1 MDKDDPVLSW
11 LVQARTESGSRPEL
25 SQDPVRQVNEI
36 ECTSL
41 SLIKNKKIKKWC
53 FYDQHKLCLFECH
66 SDIKDDKII
75 KQKFY
80 LNNMYVDVQELP
92 SLNITHH
99 ISKLQIIL
107 KEHHEFI
114 SDVNKYLNKLSF
126 NHSLKYGWRRKDLSF
141 SLNVYKYKNIE
152 CILHF
157 EQKENILN
165 KEETLLFLK
174 DHSYLFLI
182 SDPVSIS
189 NSVRAWNPTPFGPGQ
204 ARIRQDQEDCV
215 IYDFNT
221 LSLNENPSG
230 SFTSN
235 INELVESVHNLNL
248 KETIPKP
255 VLTKRQ
261 GVKRNCD
268 FLFINY
274 PKWKR
279 IEYQSCKKYDIEEI
293 EFNNFNHDEEE
304 EL

>member
-1 MDKDDPVLSW
+1 MDKD
-11 LVQARTESGSRPEL
+11 
-25 SQDPVRQVNEI
+25 VNDI
-36 ECTSL
+36 PCTNI
-41 SLIKNKKIKKWC
+41 SLIKNIKIKKWC
-53 FYDQHKLCLFECH
+53 FYDQHKLCSFECH
-66 SDIKDDKII
+66 TDIKDDKII
-75 KQKFY
+75 QQKFY
-80 LNNMYVDVQELP
+80 LNNMYIDAQELP
-92 SLNITHH
+92 SLNIIHH
-99 ISKLQIIL
+99 ISKLQTIL
-107 KEHHEFI
+107 KEHDEFI
-114 SDVNKYLNKLSF
+114 SDVTKYLNKLSF